1 MSSAANSA
9 SPSIRLYSARLS
21 MFGAKV
27 QIAAFEKGIPL
38 DIVMVPFTQAEGYT
52 PKHPEVV
59 RINPKKQVPVLVN
72 GDLEL
77 FDSTQILEYLEDL
90 QPTPALWPAGIE
102 ARARARQM
110 EHMSDEVYFPHII
123 KLMGLQQNLG
133 DPQAATAIEGAR
145 DFYARLEKLLPGREF
160 IMGSFSFA
168 DIALYMAMLFGER
181 QGAPLTT
188 ATPLLLAWRD
198 RMSARPSVRSAVI
211 PMAQYLLS
219 IGWPLP
225 AFMAKM
231 LQEG

>member
-1 MSSAANSA
+1 MSSIPSAA
-9 SPSIRLYSARLS
+9 SPAIRLYSAALS

-27 QIAAFEKGIPL
+27 QIAAFEKSIPL
-38 DIVMVPFTQAEGYT
+38 DIVMVPFTQTEGYS

-59 RINPKKQVPVLVN
+59 RINPKKQVPVLIN
-72 GDLEL
+72 GELEL

-90 QPTPALWPAGIE
+90 KPEPALWPAGIA

-123 KLMGLQQNLG
+123 RLMGLQNNLG
-133 DPQAATAIEGAR
+133 DPQAVAAIAGAR
-145 DFYARLEKLLPGREF
+145 DFYTRLEKLLAGREF
-160 IMGSFSFA
+160 MMESFSFA

-181 QGAPLTT
+181 QGAPLTP
-188 ATPLLLAWRD
+188 ATPLLLAWRE
-198 RMSARPSVRSAVI
+198 RMSARPSVQSAVI
-211 PMAQYLLS
+211 PMAEYLLS

-231 LQEG
+231 LHAG